1 MASLGAT
8 SIARRRQAAKS
19 PALTLP
25 AIAAPLR
32 PVSVAN
38 ASSPRLEKAAKSP
51 PLRLR
56 TAPRAPRGANS
67 ARENQDRS
75 RAFPIAAN
83 RPAPSF
89 NPAYVRSPFVT
100 PNPRARDLT

>member
-1 MASLGAT
+1 MMASLGAT

-19 PALTLP
+19 PALTLL

-51 PLRLR
+51 PRRLR

-67 ARENQDRS
+67 ARKTKTVV
-75 RAFPIAAN
+75 AL
-83 RPAPSF
+83 
-89 NPAYVRSPFVT
+89 SP
-100 PNPRARDLT
+100 

>member
-1 MASLGAT
+1 MMASHGST

-19 PALTLP
+19 PALMLP
-25 AIAAPLR
+25 AITAPFR

-38 ASSPRLEKAAKSP
+38 ASSLRLEKAAKSP

-67 ARENQDRS
+67 ARKTKTVV
-75 RAFPIAAN
+75 AL
-83 RPAPSF
+83 
-89 NPAYVRSPFVT
+89 SP
-100 PNPRARDLT
+100 